1 MKLKWLLFMLACA
14 VFTQCNSNNSQQDQ
28 NEKLMDTSVLNTTF
42 WIHQTNVY
50 EVNLRQYTAEGTL
63 NAFVQH
69 LPRLKAMGVETLWF
83 MPITPIAQKNKKG
96 NLGSYYAAADYTS
109 VSPEF
114 GTMDDFKKLVA
125 QAHEMGFKVII
136 DWVANHTGWDHKWTL
151 EHPDFYE
158 KDSATG
164 TFKIASGM
172 DDIIELDYKN
182 PQLRKA
188 MIDAMLYWIKEADI
202 DGFRCDLATWVELD
216 FWQEAKPEL
225 EKTKKL
231 FWLGEFDALENPE
244 YLQVFDAAY
253 CWTWMHKTEDF
264 YKGKT
269 DLATLK
275 ELLNRYDS
283 ACGNNKMTLWFTTNH
298 DENSWN
304 GTEYEKYGDMAQAL
318 AVLSFTWNG
327 IPLIYSGQEL
337 PNKKRLK
344 FFEKDTIEWNRKF
357 ELQNFYHTLLAL
369 RKSNVALSAG
379 DPSVRTY
386 LLKTRYEDKVLA
398 YLRKNGKKEVLVLLN
413 FSKDDLSFTIE
424 SEKLK
429 GNFQDVFNKENSF
442 EANADKKFNVKP
454 WQYLVFEK

>member
-216 FWQEAKPEL
+216 FWQEA
-225 EKTKKL
+225 
-231 FWLGEFDALENPE
+231 
-244 YLQVFDAAY
+244 
-253 CWTWMHKTEDF
+253 
-264 YKGKT
+264 
-269 DLATLK
+269 
-275 ELLNRYDS
+275 
-283 ACGNNKMTLWFTTNH
+283 
-298 DENSWN
+298 
-304 GTEYEKYGDMAQAL
+304 
-318 AVLSFTWNG
+318 
-327 IPLIYSGQEL
+327 
-337 PNKKRLK
+337 
-344 FFEKDTIEWNRKF
+344 
-357 ELQNFYHTLLAL
+357 
-369 RKSNVALSAG
+369 
-379 DPSVRTY
+379 
-386 LLKTRYEDKVLA
+386 
-398 YLRKNGKKEVLVLLN
+398 
-413 FSKDDLSFTIE
+413 
-424 SEKLK
+424 
-429 GNFQDVFNKENSF
+429 
-442 EANADKKFNVKP
+442 
-454 WQYLVFEK
+454 